1 MPLIMGMNSGSS
13 FDGIDVVLAETK
25 IADDGFPC
33 PPVFISGSSYSWPKE
48 VEEIILEA
56 FENKLDM
63 KALTRLTYIAGA
75 VMADSVNKFIKDNNI
90 NVKEIEVLGVDGQT
104 IYQEP
109 PSHDKILKLTDEEK
123 NNYVNRWLDGPYP
136 AGYQI
141 GDTSVIAGLT
151 NITTVTNFRQADHV
165 WGGSAAPLM
174 QFLDFVLFRHKEKGT
189 LTLNIGGIANAHLAH
204 KDRRKMVACDT
215 GPGNILSD
223 NAAKIL
229 LDKPMDRNGEVA
241 SRGKVNNSLME
252 ELKEHPYF
260 HRAIPRS
267 LWPKTDFSKSY
278 CEKLISKHS
287 NLKTE
292 NIMVTFCAFT
302 AEVIAITLK
311 DNMPQNSLND
321 IDYMYASGG
330 GVKNPVIMKNI
341 QDVLPNNIILK
352 SSSEI
357 GIPPEF
363 KEALKFAI
371 LAFSTINGIAN
382 NIPAA
387 SHASKY
393 TILGKVSFAPW
404 KAKGIEPL

>member
-1 MPLIMGMNSGSS
+1 MPLIIGMNSGSS
-13 FDGIDVVLAETK
+13 FDGIDVVLAETD
-25 IADDGFPC
+25 IADDGFPT
-33 PPVFISGSSYSWPKE
+33 PPVFLSGSSFLWPRE

-56 FENKLDM
+56 FDNKLDM
-63 KALTRLTYIAGA
+63 KELTRLTYIAGA
-75 VMADSVNKFIKDNNI
+75 VMAESVNKFIKDNNL
-90 NVKEIEVLGVDGQT
+90 NPKEIEVLGVDGQT

-109 PSHDKILKLTDEEK
+109 PLHDKISQFTDGQNE
-123 NNYVNRWLDGPYP
+123 NYVNRWLNGPYP

-141 GDTSVIAGLT
+141 GDTSVIAGIT

-165 WGGSAAPLM
+165 WGGSATPLM

-229 LDKPMDRNGEVA
+229 FNKPMDSNGEVA
-241 SRGKVNNSLME
+241 AKGTVNEDLMK
-252 ELKEHPYF
+252 ELKAHPYF
-260 HRAIPRS
+260 LRAIPRS
-267 LWPKTDFSKSY
+267 LWPKTDFSKLY
-278 CEKLISKHS
+278 CEKLFAKHS
-287 NLKTE
+287 NIQTE
-292 NIMVTFCAFT
+292 DIMATLCAFT
-302 AEVIAITLK
+302 GEAISISLK
-311 DNMPQNSLND
+311 DNMPKDALD
-321 IDYMYASGG
+321 EIDYMYASGG
-330 GVKNPVIMKNI
+330 GVKNPVIMRYIQEKLPHNI
-341 QDVLPNNIILK
+341 LLK
-352 SSSEI
+352 STSEI

-363 KEALKFAI
+363 KEALKFAT

-393 TILGKVSFAPW
+393 TILGKVAFAPW
-404 KAKGIEPL
+404 KAKGTEPL

>member
-1 MPLIMGMNSGSS
+1 MSYIGKSPIIGNFVKLDAISVVNGQAAYTMQNGGSNFTDYETVNQFLVSLNGTIQAPTDSFTVSGSTLTFAS
-13 FDGIDVVLAETK
+13 NLSTGDVIDFIIVFGNSLSAGVPTDATVSTAKIVDDAVTSAK

-165 WGGSAAPLM
+165 WGGSAAPFML
-174 QFLDFVLFRHKEKGT
+174 FLDFVLFRHKEKGT
-189 LTLNIGGIANAHLAH
+189 LTLNIGGIANITDID
-204 KDRRKMVACDT
+204 KDFKITSRDI
-215 GPGNILSD
+215 GPGNCMIDDWVRSNSNSIFD
-223 NAAKIL
+223 NKGNI
-229 LDKPMDRNGEVA
+229 A
-241 SRGKVNNSLME
+241 SYG
-252 ELKEHPYF
+252 
-260 HRAIPRS
+260 
-267 LWPKTDFSKSY
+267 
-278 CEKLISKHS
+278 
-287 NLKTE
+287 
-292 NIMVTFCAFT
+292 
-302 AEVIAITLK
+302 
-311 DNMPQNSLND
+311 
-321 IDYMYASGG
+321 
-330 GVKNPVIMKNI
+330 
-341 QDVLPNNIILK
+341 
-352 SSSEI
+352 
-357 GIPPEF
+357 
-363 KEALKFAI
+363 
-371 LAFSTINGIAN
+371 
-382 NIPAA
+382 
-387 SHASKY
+387 
-393 TILGKVSFAPW
+393 
-404 KAKGIEPL
+404 